1 VSSAPPTQ
9 RPSRAGYSVPSRRR
23 PPAGRGRYRRRRPP
37 YVYWI
42 RRAFVVVSVLI
53 LIVVLYLGVTL
64 VQALG
69 NPSLGV
75 SYLARAAEWSRSH
88 GLGPVV
94 LWAEKEYYALNPPKV
109 GGAPA
114 ASAFGNAAT
123 KSGGTTTRVTAHGET
138 YLPAPARMT
147 SPAGKWLPG
156 EGVWHPVGRRSAD
169 GIPAIYEAFV
179 RPNKVNTSYVV
190 GVAWMDPKLLKAQ
203 LYSGSYIPGGGP
215 YKYSAPISA
224 RASESLVA
232 AFNAG
237 FRMQDAQGGYFTQGK
252 TIIPLRTG
260 AASVVVYKN
269 GDMTVGS
276 WNRDVHMT
284 KQVASVRQNLRLIVI
299 NGRPVP
305 GLDNANYI
313 NWGATLGGSYAV
325 WRSGLGVTK
334 DGALVYVGGPS
345 LSISDLANVLV
356 HAGAVRAMELD
367 INTDWVQFS
376 SYQGPLGKPI
386 NGGNGTDLLSS
397 MNGDPSRFF
406 ASWWNRDFYTMSLR
420 PSDMVVQAK
429 KK

>member
-1 VSSAPPTQ
+1 MSSAPPTQ
-9 RPSRAGYSVPSRRR
+9 RPPRAGYSVPSRRR
-23 PPAGRGRYRRRRPP
+23 PPIRRGTHGRRRPP
-37 YVYWI
+37 WVYWV

-53 LIVVLYLGVTL
+53 LVVVLYLGVTL

-75 SYLARAAEWSRSH
+75 SYMARAAEWGRSH
-88 GLGPVV
+88 GLGAVV
-94 LWAEKEYYALNPPKV
+94 LWAEKEYYKLNPPKV

-114 ASAFGNAAT
+114 ANAFGNSAT
-123 KSGGTTTRVTAHGET
+123 KTGGSSTRVTVHGET

-169 GIPAIYEAFV
+169 GIPAVYEAFV
-179 RPNKVNTSYVV
+179 RPNRVNTSYVV
-190 GVAWMDPKLLKAQ
+190 GVAWMDPKLLQAQ

-215 YKYSAPISA
+215 YKYSAPITA
-224 RASESLVA
+224 KASESLVA

-269 GDMTVGS
+269 GDMTVGA
-276 WNRDVHMT
+276 WNRDVRMT
-284 KQVASVRQNLRLIVI
+284 NQVASVRQNLRLIVV
-299 NGRPVP
+299 NGHVVP
-305 GLDNANYI
+305 GLSNANYM
-313 NWGATLGGSYAV
+313 NWGLTLGGAYAV

-334 DGALVYVGGPS
+334 DGALVYVGGPT

-367 INTDWVQFS
+367 INTDWVQYS

-397 MNGDPSRFF
+397 MNGAPSRFF
-406 ASWWNRDFYTMSLR
+406 ATWWNRDFYTMSLR
-420 PSDMVVQAK
+420 PADMTVRTK
-429 KK
+429 G